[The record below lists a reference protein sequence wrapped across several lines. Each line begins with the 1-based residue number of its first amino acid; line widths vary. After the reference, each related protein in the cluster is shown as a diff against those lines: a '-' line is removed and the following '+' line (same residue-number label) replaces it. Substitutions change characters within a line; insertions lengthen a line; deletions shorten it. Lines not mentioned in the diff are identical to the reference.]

1 MSIQVKNIQSN
12 YFFRDF
18 LTVQWLDSMLTWQG
32 CGFDTSWGT
41 KIPHTM
47 WHGQKF
53 FFLTSFPI

>member
-1 MSIQVKNIQSN
+1 MSIKVRNIQSN

-18 LTVQWLDSMLTWQG
+18 LTVQWLNSMLTGQG
-32 CGFDTSWGT
+32 CGFDTSRGT

-53 FFLTSFPI
+53 FF